1 MRPLNPSGY
10 LADPTMIERRRLNST
25 ATLTRAVFTTSRL
38 LDFCSQRELV
48 KQVGHAVEQ
57 WPLVI
62 LKELL
67 DNSIDAAE
75 EAGKAPS
82 IQVEVS
88 RGKIV
93 VTDNGFG
100 IPPEVITDILDFS
113 VPVSSRE
120 AYVSP
125 TRGAQGNALKTI
137 VAMPF
142 ALDGSTGETIIESR
156 GSRHRI
162 SFKVDPVRQE
172 PKVDHKREVS
182 LVKNGTRT
190 TLTWPDSACSILEGA
205 RGRFLQIADEFTWLN
220 PHLTLSVAWDGRR
233 YIGFRASDP
242 GWVKWRPSDPTP
254 PYWYDEARLRRLMA
268 AYIARDQDHGRA
280 PRTVREFVSEFRGL
294 SGTAKQKAVLEKIG
308 AARLSLPEFFG
319 NGDHKRIGKLL
330 DVMRRES
337 RPVKPKD
344 LGCIGSEH
352 LEAHSRAAGADF
364 ETFKYRRMF
373 GQNDGVPDVI
383 EAAFAYCPEGENERR
398 IITGVNWSPA
408 INNPFRR
415 HPRNLQ
421 SFERGAAATRPR
433 GVQGN
438 A

>member
-1 MRPLNPSGY
+1 MNQ
-10 LADPTMIERRRLNST
+10 RRLARKT
-25 ATLTRAVFTTSRL
+25 FAVSRMSEFTTQAELTKQIGHSIADWL
-38 LDFCSQRELV
+38 EVAVKELV
-48 KQVGHAVEQ
+48 
-57 WPLVI
+57 
-62 LKELL
+62 
-67 DNSIDAAE
+67 DNAIDDSE
-75 EAGKAPS
+75 EGSLPPK
-82 IQVEVS
+82 VEVAVDTAAHT
-88 RGKIV
+88 IT
-93 VTDNGFG
+93 VTDSGRG
-100 IPPEVITDILDFS
+100 IPAATVKALCDLS
-113 VPVSSRE
+113 MRVSSRA
-120 AYVSP
+120 AYVAP
-125 TRGAQGNALKTI
+125 TRGQQGNALQTI
-137 VAMPF
+137 LAMPC
-142 ALDGSTGETIIESR
+142 ALDRNAPGHVTIDAKGIE
-156 GSRHRI
+156 HRI
-162 SFKVDPVRQE
+162 AFEVDPLREIPYPRYERQ
-172 PKVDHKREVS
+172 PS